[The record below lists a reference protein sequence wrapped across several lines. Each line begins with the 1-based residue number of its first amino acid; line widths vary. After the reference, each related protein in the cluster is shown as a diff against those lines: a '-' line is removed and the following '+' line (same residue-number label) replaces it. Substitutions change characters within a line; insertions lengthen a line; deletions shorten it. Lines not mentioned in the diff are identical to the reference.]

1 MFLKAAKMSHQ
12 ETEKEIK
19 RVMSR
24 MQELK
29 SSQERRFDELSQH
42 QSQIFQEIIGKL
54 VAHFKSEETIKRFCE
69 WSIGETPAASET
81 WRETKSKALEYV
93 SERTQQFVQQ
103 WEYDKGEFKKAQD
116 SLIQYCTEK
125 YDVMAEEICKVEDQ
139 AFLDETEADVSQ
151 DEDVTQS
158 NSRKSSVPLWLR
170 QGLASVVV
178 ASPLAFSTIAAKVMK
193 ITPHKTKLES
203 YNDDPRRYMSKRSR
217 KCLKVISTQDHL
229 LPFINTQ
236 LQDAVQFLKQVKEKI
251 PQLREGDEQL
261 YQQLL
266 ENKRSKTEI
275 QEIYEPL
282 KEQVRLLQSSLTVYN
297 VSEVRKSAFTD
308 EELKC
313 DESIIG
319 EGSFSTVYEGVLS
332 RDGQPEIKV
341 ALKRYRDPLT
351 TSNVWHFVDEER
363 ALR

>member
-1 MFLKAAKMSHQ
+1 
-12 ETEKEIK
+12 
-19 RVMSR
+19 MSR

-42 QSQIFQEIIGKL
+42 QSQIFQEIIQKL
-54 VAHFKSEETIKRFCE
+54 AAHFKSEKTIKSFCE
-69 WSIGETPAASET
+69 WSVGETPAALAT

-93 SERTQQFVQQ
+93 SERTHQFVQQ
-103 WEYDKGEFKKAQD
+103 WEDDKREFKKAQD

-125 YDVMAEEICKVEDQ
+125 YDVMAEEICKVEEQ
-139 AFLDETEADVSQ
+139 SFLDETEADVSQ

-158 NSRKSSVPLWLR
+158 NSQKSTAPTWLR

-178 ASPLAFSTIAAKVMK
+178 SSPLAFSKLGAKLKEM
-193 ITPHKTKLES
+193 THHKTKLES
-203 YNDDPRRYMSKRSR
+203 YNDDPCSYMSKRSR
-217 KCLKVISTQDHL
+217 KCLKVISTHDRL

-236 LQDAVQFLKQVKEKI
+236 LEDAVQFLKQIKEKI

-275 QEIYEPL
+275 QEVYEPL
-282 KEQVRLLQSSLTVYN
+282 KEQIRLLQRSLTVYN

-308 EELKC
+308 EELKS

-319 EGSFSTVYEGVLS
+319 EGSFSTVYKGVLS
-332 RDGQPEIKV
+332 REGQPEIKV

-351 TSNVWHFVDEER
+351 TNNIWHFVDEER

>member
-1 MFLKAAKMSHQ
+1 MSHQ

-42 QSQIFQEIIGKL
+42 QSQIFQEIIQKL
-54 VAHFKSEETIKRFCE
+54 AAHFKSEKTIKSFCE
-69 WSIGETPAASET
+69 WSIGETPAALAT

-93 SERTQQFVQQ
+93 SERTHQFVQQ
-103 WEYDKGEFKKAQD
+103 WEDDKREFKKAQD

-125 YDVMAEEICKVEDQ
+125 YDVMAEEICKVEEQ
-139 AFLDETEADVSQ
+139 SFLDETEADVSQ

-158 NSRKSSVPLWLR
+158 NSQKSTAPTWLR

-178 ASPLAFSTIAAKVMK
+178 SSPLAFSKLGAKLKEM
-193 ITPHKTKLES
+193 THHKTKLES
-203 YNDDPRRYMSKRSR
+203 YNDDPCSYMSKRSR
-217 KCLKVISTQDHL
+217 KCLKVISTHDRL

-236 LQDAVQFLKQVKEKI
+236 LEDAVQFLKQIKEKI
-251 PQLREGDEQL
+251 PRLREGDEQS

-282 KEQVRLLQSSLTVYN
+282 KEQIRLLQRSLTVYN

-319 EGSFSTVYEGVLS
+319 EGSFSTVYKGVLS
-332 RDGQPEIKV
+332 REGQPEIKV
-341 ALKRYRDPLT
+341 TLKRYRDPLT
-351 TSNVWHFVDEER
+351 TNNIWHFVDEER